1 MGVAIFSRERE
12 RDLTSFFPD
21 SQDTIKVVSL
31 LRDGKITAY
40 KMLFRGSNS
49 IFLLSLTN
57 ENNTIRAVYKPRR
70 GETPLW
76 DFPEG
81 TLYLREAAAYLVSQ
95 ALGWHFIPPTEIRE
109 GPYGIG
115 VVQQFITARP
125 NASYSYLVRKHSF
138 EFRQIAVFDWLVNN
152 ADRKAGHCLEGED
165 GRIWGID
172 HGLTFNVMPKLRTVI
187 WDFSGEAIPKKLVAD
202 LYNFKKQLE
211 GNTDL
216 RQSLSRLITVNE
228 TTALE
233 KRLKIILRR
242 PIFPMWSGS
251 YHSIP
256 WPPY

>member
-1 MGVAIFSRERE
+1 MGVAILLKRQEGDFVNFLPEKQE
-12 RDLTSFFPD
+12 TSE
-21 SQDTIKVVSL
+21 VVSL
-31 LRDGKITAY
+31 LREGEVTACR
-40 KMLFRGSNS
+40 MVPRGTNS
-49 IFLLSLTN
+49 VFLLVLRR
-57 ENNTIRAVYKPRR
+57 ENDIIKTVYKPRR
-70 GETPLW
+70 GEAPLW
-76 DFPEG
+76 DFPDG

-125 NASYSYLVRKHSF
+125 NASYSSMVRKHSF

-216 RQSLSRLITVNE
+216 RQSLSHLITVNE